1 MVMNER
7 SRVTIGGSMRLV
19 ASWLRS
25 ARVWAVVLVV
35 VSLGA
40 VLVASPA
47 VTAPELDGTSLTT
60 GLGVLAAGVL
70 IFRARWRRK

>member
-1 MVMNER
+1 MR
-7 SRVTIGGSMRLV
+7 SAGNWLGG
-19 ASWLRS
+19 

>member
-1 MVMNER
+1 MR
-7 SRVTIGGSMRLV
+7 SGQ
-19 ASWLRS
+19 WL
-25 ARVWAVVLVV
+25 AGAGVWAVVLIA
-35 VSLGA
+35 VSLPA

-70 IFRARWRRK
+70 IFRARARRN

>member
-1 MVMNER
+1 MR
-7 SRVTIGGSMRLV
+7 SAGN
-19 ASWLRS
+19 WLAS

-40 VLVASPA
+40 VLAASQA